1 MAIPSQ
7 EMGAQMRAPSNV
19 GGNAREEARIPVT
32 SVHRLRAET
41 LRLLDRRPATM
52 EIKTRLMDVLQ
63 NVRKKSDGPVST
75 QMFHLSIVEFQ
86 ISAPKY
92 AEMVFVWGANWKWKV
107 GKDPDPDRGWQQA
120 VMMVMKFSSKP

>member
-1 MAIPSQ
+1 MMAIPSQ

-41 LRLLDRRPATM
+41 LRLLDWRPATM
-52 EIKTRLMDVLQ
+52 EIQTRLMDVLQ
-63 NVRKKSDGPVST
+63 NVRKKSDGPVFT

-92 AEMVFVWGANWKWKV
+92 AEMVFVWGAN
-107 GKDPDPDRGWQQA
+107 
-120 VMMVMKFSSKP
+120 